1 MTKTIQQSITWAKR
15 LWRKNTDQ
23 QFLDQVTAYIEQYIS
38 KQVITLAMAG
48 DSMQMSHATIHDK
61 VRTLTGLSGSEFILK
76 VRLRHSLHLM
86 IDEHRNISQAADES
100 GFKNTLHFRN
110 CFEQEY
116 GMTPSEYLNNV
127 TTKTIVQ

>member
-1 MTKTIQQSITWAKR
+1 MWAKC

-23 QFLDQVTAYIEQYIS
+23 QFIDQVTAYVEQYLS

-61 VRTLTGLSGSEFILK
+61 VKTLTGLSGSEFILK

-86 IDEHRNISQAADES
+86 IDEHRNISEAADRS
-100 GFKNTLHFRN
+100 GFKNIPYFHT
-110 CFEQEY
+110 CFQQEY
-116 GMTPSEYLNNV
+116 GMTPMEYLNEEETV
-127 TTKTIVQ
+127 GST

>member
-1 MTKTIQQSITWAKR
+1 MIKTIQQSVMWAKC

-23 QFLDQVTAYIEQYIS
+23 QFIDQVTAYVEQYIS

-61 VRTLTGLSGSEFILK
+61 VKTLTGLSGSEFILK

-86 IDEHRNISQAADES
+86 IDEHCNISEAADRS
-100 GFKNTLHFRN
+100 GFKNIPYFHT
-110 CFEQEY
+110 CFQ
-116 GMTPSEYLNNV
+116 
-127 TTKTIVQ
+127 